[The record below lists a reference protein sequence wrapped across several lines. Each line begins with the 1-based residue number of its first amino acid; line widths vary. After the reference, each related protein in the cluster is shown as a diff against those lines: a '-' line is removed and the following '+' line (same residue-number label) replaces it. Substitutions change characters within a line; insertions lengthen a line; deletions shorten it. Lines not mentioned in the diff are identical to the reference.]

1 MLRAALLLA
10 LVGCA
15 TTGVPAALRGDNTV
29 VIANEMAAPLCTL
42 ALTADTP
49 STQNWL
55 GDTIVRPFEREGF
68 DVKPGRYRVEATTCG
83 THERASGFIDVRHAM
98 VVAIGAW
105 REPAPAYIWTGVVPA
120 VAR

>member
-1 MLRAALLLA
+1 MLRAALLVA

-15 TTGVPAALRGDNTV
+15 TGRVPAAVRGNDTV

-42 ALTADTP
+42 VLTADAS
-49 STQNWL
+49 STQDWL
-55 GDTIVRPFEREGF
+55 DGTIVRPFEREGF
-68 DVKPGRYRVEATTCG
+68 DIKPGRYRVEATTCG
-83 THERASGFIDVRHAM
+83 THERATGFIDVRHAM

-120 VAR
+120 VVP

>member
-15 TTGVPAALRGDNTV
+15 TTRVPAALRGADTV

-42 ALTADTP
+42 ALTADT
-49 STQNWL
+49 SSKQNWL
-55 GDTIVRPFEREGF
+55 GGTIVRPFEREGF
-68 DVKPGRYRVEATTCG
+68 DLKPGRYRVEATTCG
-83 THERASGFIDVRHAM
+83 THERASGFIDVRDTM

-105 REPAPAYIWTGVVPA
+105 REPAPAYVRTGVVPA
-120 VAR
+120 VVP